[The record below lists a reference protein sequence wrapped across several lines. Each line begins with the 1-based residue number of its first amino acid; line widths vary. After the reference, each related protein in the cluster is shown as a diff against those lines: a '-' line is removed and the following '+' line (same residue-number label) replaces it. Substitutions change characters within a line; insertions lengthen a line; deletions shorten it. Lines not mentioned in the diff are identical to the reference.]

1 MVVPRSDGAAV
12 ETVRMALG
20 PKVTMHDKKGTETGS
35 DHGAA
40 RSAATQAIGSVLI
53 CGYGVMG
60 QGVAMTFAAAGFR
73 TAILSRRA
81 DSLANLPSGA
91 RAVSRLEQLGDD
103 VPDLAIEFA
112 PEDVEAKQT
121 VYRQLEEAFPESDL
135 VIATGT
141 SGFDLV
147 RLASSLVRP
156 ERFVGLHYFMPADSS
171 PVVEV
176 MSGPQTP
183 AALVDRVADAVEATG
198 KDAVRLYKPTI
209 GYLVNRLQHAI
220 LHEAY
225 YLIEAGVAS
234 AADIDHA
241 ARRLL
246 APRMC
251 LNGLIQQK
259 DISGLKPHADAQL
272 SIVPAL
278 FHNHSPNP
286 MLQAMVA
293 RGQTG
298 LNAGRGFYDWTGT
311 DPEQER
317 ARVSRT
323 LKALLAF
330 LDTLEQKTALGTAR
344 QPIAPHDA

>member
-1 MVVPRSDGAAV
+1 
-12 ETVRMALG
+12 
-20 PKVTMHDKKGTETGS
+20 MHDDSGNETRSGDS
-35 DHGAA
+35 GNVRPAA
-40 RSAATQAIGSVLI
+40 APAIRNVVI

-60 QGVAMTFAAAGFR
+60 RAVATTFAAAGFR
-73 TAILSRRA
+73 TRIFSRRA
-81 DSLANLPSGA
+81 DSLVADLPRGVK
-91 RAVSRLEQLGDD
+91 AVSRLEQLDD
-103 VPDLAIEFA
+103 EVPDLAIEFA
-112 PEDVEAKQT
+112 PEDVEAKQA
-121 VYRQLEEAFPESDL
+121 VYRQLEEAYPGTGPI
-135 VIATGT
+135 IATGT
-141 SGFDLV
+141 SGLDLV
-147 RLASSLVRP
+147 RLASTLTRP
-156 ERFVGLHYFMPADSS
+156 ERFVGMHYFMPADSS

-176 MSGPQTP
+176 MSGPQSP

-198 KDAVRLYKPTI
+198 KDALRLYKPTI

-259 DISGLKPHADAQL
+259 DISGLKIHADAQR

-278 FHNHSPNP
+278 FHNGVPNP

-293 RGQTG
+293 RGETG
-298 LNAGRGFYDWTGT
+298 LNAGKGFYDWTGS
-311 DPEQER
+311 DPERER
-317 ARVSRT
+317 VRISRA
-323 LKALLAF
+323 LKTLLAF
-330 LDTLEQKTALGTAR
+330 LDTLEQETAPGAAR
-344 QPIAPHDA
+344 NAITPRDA

>member
-1 MVVPRSDGAAV
+1 V
-12 ETVRMALG
+12 
-20 PKVTMHDKKGTETGS
+20 HDKRENETGS
-35 DHGAA
+35 ERGDVH
-40 RSAATQAIGSVLI
+40 AATTQPIGTVLI
-53 CGYGVMG
+53 CGYGVMS
-60 QGVAMTFAAAGFR
+60 QGVATTFAAAGFR

-81 DSLANLPSGA
+81 DSLLNLPPCA
-91 RAVSRLEQLGDD
+91 WAVSRLEQLGND
-103 VPDLAIEFA
+103 VPDLAIEFV
-112 PEDVEAKQT
+112 PEDIDAKQA
-121 VYRQLEEAFPESDL
+121 VYRQLEEAFPESGL

-147 RLASSLVRP
+147 RLASALVRP
-156 ERFVGLHYFMPADSS
+156 ERFVGMHYFMPADSS

-183 AALVDRVADAVEATG
+183 AALVDLVADAVEATG

-225 YLIEAGVAS
+225 YLIGAGIAS
-234 AADIDHA
+234 AADIDRA

-251 LNGLIQQK
+251 LNGLILQK
-259 DISGLKPHADAQL
+259 DISGLKSHADAQL

-278 FHNHSPNP
+278 FHNGTPSP

-298 LNAGRGFYDWTGT
+298 LNAGKGFYDWTGA
-311 DPEQER
+311 DPERER
-317 ARVSRT
+317 MRVSRAMT
-323 LKALLAF
+323 VLLAF
-330 LDTLEQKTALGTAR
+330 LDTLEQETGSATAQQAITPR
-344 QPIAPHDA
+344 DP